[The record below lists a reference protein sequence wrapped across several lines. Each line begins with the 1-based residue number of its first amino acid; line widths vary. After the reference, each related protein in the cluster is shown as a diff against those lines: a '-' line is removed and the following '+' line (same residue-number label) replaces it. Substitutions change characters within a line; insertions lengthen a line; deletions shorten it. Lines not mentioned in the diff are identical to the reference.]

1 MKIETSENHRL
12 SAALRAAMPEEMI
25 ADVLARALSATTA
38 TRSGAIEADHKTRLQ
53 AVSIALSYTE
63 GKPIE
68 RQQILSHAIAADP
81 VADIEA
87 RLAKSPALRASLA
100 ATLAKIEEN
109 KAVV

>member
-1 MKIETSENHRL
+1 
-12 SAALRAAMPEEMI
+12 MPEEMI
-25 ADVLARALSATTA
+25 AEVLARALSATTT
-38 TRSGAIEADHKTRLQ
+38 TRSGITEPDHKCRLQ

-68 RQQILSHAIAADP
+68 RQQILSHTIAADP